1 MKEMITESNFLND
14 RQVEDLQM
22 VAEIT
27 NAMAVSDG
35 FPNLDACL
43 KKFPQRL
50 DIYNRYAIAA
60 LQAMRRVQ
68 GYTTGDGTKEPS
80 VIGTTLSSLNKKGQP
95 DS

>member
-1 MKEMITESNFLND
+1 MIIESNFLND

-22 VAEIT
+22 MAEII

-43 KKFPQRL
+43 EKHPGHL
-50 DIYNRYAIAA
+50 DIYNRYASVA

-68 GYTTGDGTKEPS
+68 GHTAPM
-80 VIGTTLSSLNKKGQP
+80 VIKGGLS
-95 DS
+95 DI